1 MIRFIIT
8 KTFFMMLLFF
18 GVSSM
23 MTAADKLPERSEIAD
38 KYKWNMKDIY
48 PSKEAW
54 NSEFNDVTNEIP
66 KINGFSGKLGL
77 SADNLYKCIDF
88 ITNLDKRQNKLY
100 IYASLAQDSKLD
112 DESFQTMYGKIQK
125 LNSDFY
131 STMSFLIP
139 ELLSIPKEK
148 FDVFLKDKNLS
159 FYKHKLEAMYSMKEH
174 TLNASEENL
183 IAKLSLI
190 KSVPINAYSILND
203 SEMPFPS
210 VKTADGKEVQ
220 VSQGRYRSGMYEL
233 DRNYRKDVY
242 QATYEPYNMLKGTFA
257 VLFNGRVNSR
267 LIDADIH
274 KFDNPI
280 QASLFPNN
288 IPENVYYNLIETV
301 NKNLKTQHRWGNIK
315 KKALK
320 IDEIHPY
327 DTYVTLFP
335 GTQKSYTYEQA
346 VEICKKALAPL
357 GEEYVKAMTHGF
369 ENRWIDVYE
378 TNNKRSGAYSNSS
391 GSGPHPFILLN
402 WNNTLDDVF
411 TLVHELG
418 HNMHSYFTEKNQS
431 YQYVDYSTF
440 VAEVASITN
449 EALLL
454 DYLIKIAQ
462 TKEEKMALL
471 EKFLTQA
478 QTTFWRQA
486 QFAEYEMIV
495 HQKTQKGETFTS
507 DKLTS
512 LFAELYQ
519 KYWGPEMKTDY
530 EEGLS
535 WARIPHFMN
544 YNFYVFQYSTGFAA
558 AQALSEQI
566 IKEGKP
572 AIDRYLTFLSSG
584 SSDYPINI
592 LKKAG
597 VDMSSPDPINKTIDK
612 INRYLD
618 ELEKMMKE

>member
-1 MIRFIIT
+1 MIRFIFTNALLI
-8 KTFFMMLLFF
+8 MLVFF

-38 KYKWNMKDIY
+38 KYKWNLNDIY

-54 NSEFNDVTNEIP
+54 YEEFNSVSNGIL
-66 KINGFSGKLGL
+66 KINEFSGKLGL
-77 SADNLYKCIDF
+77 SADELFKCIDF
-88 ITNLDKRQNKLY
+88 VTNIEKRYTKLS
-100 IYASLAQDSKLD
+100 IYATLAQDSQLD
-112 DESFQTMYGKIQK
+112 DQNFQTMFSKAQK
-125 LNSDFY
+125 LGTDF
-131 STMSFLIP
+131 SSATSFISP
-139 ELLSIPKEK
+139 ELLAIPKEK
-148 FDVFLKDKNLS
+148 FDNFLKEKKLS
-159 FYKHKLEAMYSMKEH
+159 EYKHKLESMYSMKEH
-174 TLNASEENL
+174 TLNAQEENL
-183 IAKLSLI
+183 IAKMGLI
-190 KSVPINAYSILND
+190 KSIPSNTYSILND
-203 SEMPFPS
+203 SELPFPT

-233 DRNYRKDVY
+233 DRNYRRDVY
-242 QATYEPYNMLKGTFA
+242 KATYVPYNNFKGTYA
-257 VLFNGRVNSR
+257 TLYIGRMNTR

-288 IPENVYYNLIETV
+288 IPENVYYNLVETV

-320 IDEIHPY
+320 LNELHPY
-327 DTYVTLFP
+327 DTYVTLFS
-335 GTQKSYTYEQA
+335 GTQKSYTYDEA

-357 GEEYVKAMTHGF
+357 GDEYVKAMTRGF

-411 TLVHELG
+411 TLAHELG
-418 HNMHSYFTEKNQS
+418 HNMHSYFSEKNQP

-454 DYLIKIAQ
+454 DYLIKISQ

-478 QTTFWRQA
+478 QTTFFRQT
-486 QFAEYEMIV
+486 QFAEYEMLT
-495 HQKTQKGETFTS
+495 HKKTQNGESFTA

-512 LFAELYQ
+512 LFTELYQ
-519 KYWGPEMKTDY
+519 KYWGPEMVTDY

-535 WARIPHFMN
+535 WARVHHLVK
-544 YNFYVFQYSTGFAA
+544 YNFYVYQYATGFAA

-566 IKEGKP
+566 IKEGKL
-572 AIDRYLTFLSSG
+572 AIDRYLSFLSSG
-584 SSDYPINI
+584 NSNYPINV
-592 LKKAG
+592 LKNAG
-597 VDMSSPDPINKTIDK
+597 VDMSTPDPIIKTIDK

-618 ELEKMMKE
+618 DLEKMMKE